1 MPRVDVRWSLSPRD
15 CVESERSIVD
25 EIDSDVAEELVC
37 ELEE

>member
-1 MPRVDVRWSLSPRD
+1 MPRVDVGWSLSPRD

-25 EIDSDVAEELVC
+25 EIDSDVAEKLVC